1 MTKIIGFIAVVALAV
16 GITGLFKPDVKSL
29 PSVQGIQ
36 GIQGERG
43 LQGQQGV
50 GIKGDKG
57 DKGERG
63 MQGQKG
69 ESGAIGMPAK
79 LGALSSPDIPYPYF
93 SFGGLR
99 EWANKGT
106 LNQASTTLC
115 SILSPVST
123 NTLVSAN
130 IKITT
135 GTTSA
140 IALEIGKGT
149 LTATTTRLA
158 YQVLGSNAQV
168 TLTAVTATTTGASGV
183 VFTTEPDYVFAPSTY
198 INFKYGGT
206 LGSLNTLVGTCQS
219 KFEEI

>member
-1 MTKIIGFIAVVALAV
+1 MTKIIGFIAVVALAI

-29 PSVQGIQ
+29 PGVQGLSGQQ
-36 GIQGERG
+36 GA
-43 LQGQQGV
+43 QGV
-50 GIKGDKG
+50 GIKGEKGDKG

-63 MQGQKG
+63 LQGQKG

-93 SFGGLR
+93 SFGGVR

-123 NTLVSAN
+123 STLVSAN

>member
-1 MTKIIGFIAVVALAV
+1 MTKIIGFIAVVALAI

-29 PSVQGIQ
+29 PGVQGIQ
-36 GIQGERG
+36 GQQGA
-43 LQGQQGV
+43 QGV
-50 GIKGDKG
+50 GIKGEKGDKG

-63 MQGQKG
+63 LQGQKG

-93 SFGGLR
+93 SFGGVR

-123 NTLVSAN
+123 STLVSAN